1 VVVRVA
7 VVCAGKKEN
16 VAHAQQVLLARAR
29 ANGMA
34 ALGKYSGDA
43 NSADANQSL
52 YVKGYTY

>member
-1 VVVRVA
+1 VCVA
-7 VVCAGKKEN
+7 IVGAGKKEN
-16 VAHAQQVLLARAR
+16 VAHAQHVLLARAR